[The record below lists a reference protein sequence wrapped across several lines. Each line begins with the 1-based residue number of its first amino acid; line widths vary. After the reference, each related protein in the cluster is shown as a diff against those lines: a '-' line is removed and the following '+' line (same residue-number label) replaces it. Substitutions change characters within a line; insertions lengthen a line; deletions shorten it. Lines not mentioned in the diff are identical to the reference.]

1 FGNVASFEFWFF
13 GQQFVQ
19 RRINLSSPFGKS
31 LAQFLRDAFDLKITA
46 RPVSYLVAE
55 RPKVAGEFVII
66 DILGKFS
73 GAKKLVIFQRLPAV
87 FHRVK
92 RGVENNA
99 VRVQMRVE
107 RA

>member
-1 FGNVASFEFWFF
+1 MFARLEFRFF
-13 GQQFVQ
+13 GQQLRPAPHQSV
-19 RRINLSSPFGKS
+19 RIRLENRSQSSS
-31 LAQFLRDAFDLKITA
+31 RDAFDLKITA
-46 RPVSYLVAE
+46 RPVSDLIAE

-66 DILGKFS
+66 DILGKLS

-99 VRVQMRVE
+99 VRVQMRIE